1 MHYLHRLK
9 VSTRLGWLLAALCL
23 LAAGAGATGL
33 LGMARSNAGLV
44 SVYHDRVV
52 PLQQIK
58 RVADAYAVNIV
69 DTAHK
74 VRDGALT
81 PQQGLESIDAAR
93 KEVREQWAAYLATG
107 LHAEEHRLLEE
118 FGPLQARADAAVQAL
133 EGLLRDRD
141 IPGLTAFAAREMY
154 PALDPLQAVLAALT
168 QVQLDTAR
176 STYEAAETRYADTR
190 AGVIAAVLAG
200 MVFAIG
206 FGALVVRGILREL
219 GAEPGAAAA
228 VARSVAQGDLT
239 IEIPARQGDTA
250 SLMAQLRSMRDQ
262 LAAMVAAIHESAES
276 VSSAAL
282 QIAQGNSD
290 LSARTEGQAGAL
302 QQTAASM
309 EQLNGTVRQNAGNA
323 LEADRVAQAASRV
336 AAQGGA
342 VVTEVVDTMQQ
353 IQDSSRRIADITG
366 IIDSIAFQTNLLA
379 LNAAVEAARAG
390 EQGRGFAVVAG
401 EVRRLAQRAG
411 QAAGEIKGLVGTSM
425 DRVAAGTA
433 LVGRAGQ
440 TMASV
445 VQSIQ
450 GLSQLVGEI
459 TAASQEQSQGVDQ
472 INDAVNDMDRSTQHN
487 AALVEEMAA
496 AAAALSQRARELVGT
511 VASFRL
517 PVERLALAG
526 AALPPASAPRALLQ
540 HG

>member
-1 MHYLHRLK
+1 MHYIHRLK

-23 LAAGAGATGL
+23 LAAGVGGAGL
-33 LGMARSNAGLV
+33 LGMGNSNAGLV
-44 SVYHDRVV
+44 TVYRDRVV

-58 RVADAYAVNIV
+58 VVADAYAVNVV

-74 VRDGALT
+74 VRDGAMT
-81 PQQGLESIDAAR
+81 PQQGLDSVAAAR
-93 KEVREQWAAYLATG
+93 KDIRTQWDAYLATD
-107 LHAEEHRLLEE
+107 LHAEEHRLLAE
-118 FGPLQARADAAVQAL
+118 FRPLQARADAAVQTL
-133 EGLLRDRD
+133 EALLRAQD

-154 PALDPLQAVLAALT
+154 PALDPLQAVLASLT

-176 STYEAAETRYADTR
+176 STYEAAEADYHATRQ
-190 AGVIAAVLAG
+190 GVIAAVLAG
-200 MVFAIG
+200 MLAAIG

-219 GAEPGAAAA
+219 GAEPSMAAA

-239 IEIPARQGDTA
+239 VAIPTRDGDAA
-250 SLMAQLRSMRDQ
+250 SLMAQLRRMRDQ

-323 LEADRVAQAASRV
+323 QEADRVAQAASRV

-342 VVTEVVDTMQQ
+342 AVAEVVRTMQD
-353 IQDSSRRIADITG
+353 INDSSRRIADITG
-366 IIDSIAFQTNLLA
+366 IIDTIAFQTNILA

-401 EVRRLAQRAG
+401 EVRQLAQRAG
-411 QAAGEIKGLVGTSM
+411 QAAGEIKGLVTASM
-425 DRVAAGTA
+425 ERVNAGTDQVA
-433 LVGRAGQ
+433 RAGQ
-440 TMASV
+440 TMESV
-445 VQSIQ
+445 VRSIH
-450 GLSQLVGEI
+450 GLSQLVEQI

-472 INDAVNDMDRSTQHN
+472 INDAVTDMDRSTQHN

-496 AAAALSQRARELVGT
+496 AAAALSQRARELVGAVST
-511 VASFRL
+511 FRL
-517 PVERLALAG
+517 PGE
-526 AALPPASAPRALLQ
+526 ALLAAPAAGPLPRLR

>member
-1 MHYLHRLK
+1 
-9 VSTRLGWLLAALCL
+9 
-23 LAAGAGATGL
+23 
-33 LGMARSNAGLV
+33 
-44 SVYHDRVV
+44 
-52 PLQQIK
+52 
-58 RVADAYAVNIV
+58 
-69 DTAHK
+69 
-74 VRDGALT
+74 
-81 PQQGLESIDAAR
+81 
-93 KEVREQWAAYLATG
+93 
-107 LHAEEHRLLEE
+107 
-118 FGPLQARADAAVQAL
+118 
-133 EGLLRDRD
+133 
-141 IPGLTAFAAREMY
+141 
-154 PALDPLQAVLAALT
+154 
-168 QVQLDTAR
+168 
-176 STYEAAETRYADTR
+176 
-190 AGVIAAVLAG
+190 
-200 MVFAIG
+200 
-206 FGALVVRGILREL
+206 ILREL
-219 GAEPGAAAA
+219 GADPGAAAA

-239 IEIPARQGDTA
+239 IEIPARQGDAT

-411 QAAGEIKGLVGTSM
+411 QAAGEIKGLVGASM

-433 LVGRAGQ
+433 LACRAGQ
-440 TMASV
+440 TMSSV

-517 PVERLALAG
+517 PVERFALAG
-526 AALPPASAPRALLQ
+526 AALPPASAPRALLR